1 MLDSIDEQK
10 RKLLQTVNNFA
21 WEVLNVGLRGYLLP
35 AKREPMPVAPPPVPH
50 SDATQFSEEKKRWSL
65 PPSWGWMPMKEISC
79 VICGA
84 YYKKSD
90 EITASSSGVR
100 ILRGGNIKDGEIVL
114 NDDDIFV
121 TDIFSD
127 KSNEVHKGDIVI
139 VASTGSNE
147 LIGKFGYARKDMPGV
162 RIGSFLRIVRMH
174 DVKFAPF
181 VHMAF
186 MSTHYNNYIQS
197 LAKGVSINNI
207 KKSYIASMTIP
218 FPPVEEQRRII
229 AKEEEYFH
237 RIYAIRNI
245 LK

>member
-1 MLDSIDEQK
+1 
-10 RKLLQTVNNFA
+10 
-21 WEVLNVGLRGYLLP
+21 
-35 AKREPMPVAPPPVPH
+35 
-50 SDATQFSEEKKRWSL
+50 
-65 PPSWGWMPMKEISC
+65 MKEISC